1 MPNANETYTTYENG
15 WVLRIRPPR
24 DPVNAPLLLL
34 LHGWTGNEDVM
45 WVFTRDIPANYAII
59 APRGPVKAPDGYGW
73 VDVQGMDR
81 GSFAQ
86 YTQIG
91 EQLLDQVGRWA
102 AALGLPSKQEIN
114 LMGFSQGAAM
124 SYAILLNRSER
135 IGKTAGLSGF
145 LPSGYQSAIRPGLLT
160 GKQVFVAHGTKDE
173 TVPLAQAK
181 EVVEE
186 LERAGASVSYC
197 EEGVGHK
204 LGAACFNGLLSYF
217 S

>member
-1 MPNANETYTTYENG
+1 MLNANQTYTTYENG
-15 WVLRIRPPR
+15 WLLRIRPPQ
-24 DPVNAPLLLL
+24 DPANARLLLL
-34 LHGWTGNEDVM
+34 IHGWTGNEDVM
-45 WVFTRDIPANYAII
+45 WVFARDIPADYAII
-59 APRGPVKAPDGYGW
+59 APRGSIKAPDGYGW
-73 VDVQGMDR
+73 VDVQGMER

-86 YTQIG
+86 YTQTG
-91 EQLLDQVGRWA
+91 EQLLGQVGRWA
-102 AALGLPSKQEIN
+102 AALGMPSAPEIN

-124 SYAILLNRSER
+124 SYTILLNHPER

-145 LPSGYQSAIRPGLLT
+145 LPSGYQNAVRPGLLT
-160 GKQVFVAHGTKDE
+160 GKQVFVAHGSKDE

-181 EVVEE
+181 EVVEA

-204 LGAACFNGLLSYF
+204 LGAACFNGLRSYF